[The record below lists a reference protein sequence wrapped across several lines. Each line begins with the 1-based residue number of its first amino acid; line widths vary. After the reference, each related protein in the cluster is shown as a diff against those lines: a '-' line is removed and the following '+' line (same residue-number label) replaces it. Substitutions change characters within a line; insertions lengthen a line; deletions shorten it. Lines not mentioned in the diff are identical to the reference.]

1 MRNKIPLMSL
11 SASAEV
17 VDLWLPRTTFGTVYQ
32 EYSCFFCALNL
43 LLSSFGEPIEAVA
56 SVSSS

>member
-17 VDLWLPRTTFGTVYQ
+17 VDLWLPRAIFGALYQ
-32 EYSCFFCALNL
+32 ENSCFFM
-43 LLSSFGEPIEAVA
+43 I
-56 SVSSS
+56 